1 MHSDRLADT
10 TITSITGI
18 LHTATVSVITSEADS
33 SKANVQHAK
42 HQHVIFVFYH
52 FNMQLVKINVY
63 GQLMSGLVLLVQ

>member
-42 HQHVIFVFYH
+42 HQARNIRFLPLQHAV
-52 FNMQLVKINVY
+52 
-63 GQLMSGLVLLVQ
+63 S